1 VEQAERKDGRGGKDM
16 MYEIECPKCGA
27 DLEAYN
33 YEPYGWI
40 RYCPSCGKKLLKK
53 QAECLYK
60 KVTDGEVSGMI
71 KEHLLDM
78 FTYYEGGGISAD
90 ELGDKAWES
99 ENCDGVVFYAD
110 YKADRFAGRHAKWL
124 DAARDYMTDNFGSV
138 NEANQK
144 ASCND
149 SLLVS
154 AFIFAT
160 EHYVFD
166 QLNVERDEG
175 DLSKK
180 RIKEIVRAIKSTDY
194 DGEF

>member
-1 VEQAERKDGRGGKDM
+1 M
-16 MYEIECPKCGA
+16 
-27 DLEAYN
+27 
-33 YEPYGWI
+33 

-53 QAECLYK
+53 QAARLHDT
-60 KVTDGEVSGMI
+60 VTDGEVSGMI

-78 FTYYEGGGISAD
+78 FACYEGGDISAD

-99 ENCDGVVFYAD
+99 ENCDGVVFYSD
-110 YKADRFAGRHAKWL
+110 YKADQFAGRHDKWL
-124 DAARDYMTDNFGSV
+124 DLARDYMADNFGSV
-138 NEANQK
+138 NEANRN

-180 RIKEIVRAIKSTDY
+180 RIKEIIRAIKSTDY
-194 DGEF
+194 DGGY

>member
-1 VEQAERKDGRGGKDM
+1 MSDD
-16 MYEIECPKCGA
+16 IECLKCGT

-33 YEPYGWI
+33 YELYGWI

-53 QAECLYK
+53 QVERLHK

-71 KEHLLDM
+71 KGHLLDM
-78 FTYYEGGGISAD
+78 FACYEGGGISAD
-90 ELGDKAWES
+90 EFGYKAWER
-99 ENCDGVVFYAD
+99 ENCDGVVFYSD
-110 YKADRFAGRHAKWL
+110 YKADRFAGRHADWL
-124 DAARDYMTDNFGSV
+124 ALARDYMTDNFGSV
-138 NEANQK
+138 NEANSN

-166 QLNVERDEG
+166 LLNVEQDEG
-175 DLSKK
+175 NLSKT
-180 RIKEIVRAIKSTDY
+180 RIKEIVRSIKSTDY
-194 DGEF
+194 DGEFS

>member
-1 VEQAERKDGRGGKDM
+1 MSYD
-16 MYEIECPKCGA
+16 IECPKCGT

-33 YEPYGWI
+33 YAPYGWI
-40 RYCPSCGKKLLKK
+40 RFCPFCGKKLLKK
-53 QAECLYK
+53 QVDRLHK
-60 KVTDGEVSGMI
+60 KVTDGEISDMI

-78 FTYYEGGGISAD
+78 FACYEGGDISAD
-90 ELGDKAWES
+90 ELGYKAWES
-99 ENCDGVVFYAD
+99 ENCDGVVFYSD
-110 YKADRFAGRHAKWL
+110 YKADQFAGRHTKWL
-124 DAARDYMTDNFGSV
+124 DLARDYMTDNFGSP
-138 NEANQK
+138 NEANRN

-166 QLNVERDEG
+166 QLNVESDEG
-175 DLSKK
+175 SLSKT
-180 RIKEIVRAIKSTDY
+180 RIKEIIRAIKSTDY